1 MQEQAASSIPAYSFP
16 SSSERSSSSAPQLEV
31 KEGLISL
38 SLCLFFFFPLQYPF
52 DFKMELKQFL
62 Y

>member
-1 MQEQAASSIPAYSFP
+1 MQEQTTSSIPANSLP

-38 SLCLFFFFPLQYPF
+38 SLSLSLVNIILT
-52 DFKMELKQFL
+52 LKWK
-62 Y
+62 

>member
-38 SLCLFFFFPLQYPF
+38 SLSLCFFFPLQYPF